1 LETENPGLSGSPLRG
16 PHPTECDDLCVVP
29 RIAVSLSGEQE
40 FCVSLPENHREE
52 DHREENQKEV
62 PVSLMILLQQKARN

>member
-1 LETENPGLSGSPLRG
+1 METENPGLWVSPMRG
-16 PHPTECDDLCVVP
+16 PHPTECDDLRIVP

-40 FCVSLPENHREE
+40 FYVPHPENRREE

-62 PVSLMILLQQKARN
+62 PMSP